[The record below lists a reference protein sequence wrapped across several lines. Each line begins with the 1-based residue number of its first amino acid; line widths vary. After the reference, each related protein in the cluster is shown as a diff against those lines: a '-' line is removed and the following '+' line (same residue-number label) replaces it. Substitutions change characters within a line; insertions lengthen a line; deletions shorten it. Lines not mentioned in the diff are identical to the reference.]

1 MMDKLTHE
9 EVIKQLNEILHEDV
23 TKAFEEQ
30 LENAGE
36 HGHPN
41 FSVSNNEGKTVEIG
55 VEWDKE
61 ADQLYFSIE
70 V

>member
-1 MMDKLTHE
+1 MEKLTHE
-9 EVIKQLNEILHEDV
+9 EMIKRLNELLDEDV
-23 TKAFEEQ
+23 TKPFEEQ

-36 HGHPN
+36 HGHPS
-41 FSVSNNEGKTVEIG
+41 FAVSNSEGKTVEIG

-61 ADQLYFSIE
+61 ADQLYFTID